1 MALKKQNDGMGKK
14 SYESPM
20 IAKWNQKV
28 VSNDKASDA
37 QLKWMLIIVWAQ
49 Q

>member
-20 IAKWNQKV
+20 IAKWNQK
-28 VSNDKASDA
+28 SRE
-37 QLKWMLIIVWAQ
+37 
-49 Q
+49 